1 MMLLL
6 MLAVAASVTYYVYS
20 TTLLGKLE
28 GANVPVTMD
37 NLRIEAY
44 NWNTQ
49 NLASLNVS
57 IRNVGT
63 DILTINTA
71 DWYVGGIPQ
80 TIVAGCAATLS
91 PGAACVPQTL
101 YFKVFKVIWP
111 NFDNSEKDLCHVPI
125 PKISEIAGRV
135 PKAIGSG

>member
-6 MLAVAASVTYYVYS
+6 MLAVAASATYYVYS

-91 PGAACVPQTL
+91 PGAACTEKITL
-101 YFKVFKVIWP
+101 SQLTPSAGIVYVVKVVLRDGAVFYA
-111 NFDNSEKDLCHVPI
+111 SA
-125 PKISEIAGRV
+125 IAGQV
-135 PKAIGSG
+135 TGQTGLP